1 MTSKIALIA
10 AAVLVATTA
19 GASAHSSKYDVDAR
33 QERQADAI
41 ERGRETGAIT
51 WKEGLKLKKEQREI
65 AETEAQFRA
74 DGRLSKGERQILKNM
89 QDEAAT
95 HIASEKQDGW
105 RRPWWLPRVG
115 R

>member
-1 MTSKIALIA
+1 MITKTSFIVAALLI
-10 AAVLVATTA
+10 ATTA
-19 GASAHSSKYDVDAR
+19 GASAHSTKYNVDAR
-33 QERQADAI
+33 QDRQADAI

-74 DGRLSKGERQILKNM
+74 DGRLSKGERQILKNL
-89 QDEAAT
+89 QDEAAS
-95 HIASEKQDGW
+95 HIAEEKQDGW
-105 RRPWWLPRVG
+105 KRPSWLPRVG